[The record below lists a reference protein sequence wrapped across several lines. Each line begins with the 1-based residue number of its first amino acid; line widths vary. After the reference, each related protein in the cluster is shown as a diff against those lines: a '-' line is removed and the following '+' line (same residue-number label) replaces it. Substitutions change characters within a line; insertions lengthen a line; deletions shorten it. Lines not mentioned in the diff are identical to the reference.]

1 MSANVYSDDDISAIC
16 QQWLERAVIGLNLCP
31 FARRPYQL
39 HRLRFSISH
48 ARHTDA
54 FLDLLEN
61 ELHLLLQTPATEIE
75 TTLVIEPKLFADFEV
90 FLDVVA
96 LAEQVLEDID
106 ATGTI
111 QIAPFHPNF
120 QFADEPAEDI
130 TNYTNRSPYPIL
142 HLIRESSID
151 QAVAAFSDA
160 GSIFERNKTLLRTMG
175 TEGWSSLGIEY
186 PLHKKNSTE

>member
-1 MSANVYSDDDISAIC
+1 MSANVYSDDDISTIC

-96 LAEQVLEDID
+96 LAEQVLENID

-151 QAVAAFSDA
+151 QAVAAFPDA
-160 GSIFERNKTLLRTMG
+160 GSIYERNKTLLRTIG
-175 TEGWSSLGIEY
+175 TEGWSSLGIKY
-186 PLHKKNSTE
+186 PLQKKH

>member
-39 HRLRFSISH
+39 HRLRFSISR

-120 QFADEPAEDI
+120 QFADEPPEDI

-151 QAVAAFSDA
+151 QAVAAFPDA

>member
-1 MSANVYSDDDISAIC
+1 MSANVYSDEDINAIC
-16 QQWLERAVIGLNLCP
+16 RQWLERAVIGLNLCP
-31 FARRPYQL
+31 FARRSYQL

-48 ARHTDA
+48 ARHIDA
-54 FLDLLEN
+54 FLELLEN
-61 ELHLLLQTPATEIE
+61 ELHFLLQTPATEIE
-75 TTLVIEPKLFADFEV
+75 TTLVIEPNLFADFDV

-120 QFADEPAEDI
+120 QFADEAPEDI

-151 QAVAAFSDA
+151 QAVAAFPDA
-160 GSIFERNKTLLRTMG
+160 GAIYERNKTLLRKMG
-175 TEGWSSLGIEY
+175 TEGWSNLGIIY
-186 PLHKKNSTE
+186 PAHKTE

>member
-1 MSANVYSDDDISAIC
+1 MSANDYSDDDISTIC

-61 ELHLLLQTPATEIE
+61 ELRLLLQTPATEIE

-151 QAVAAFSDA
+151 QAVAAFPDA
-160 GSIFERNKTLLRTMG
+160 GSIYERNKTLLRTMG
-175 TEGWSSLGIEY
+175 TEGWSSLGIKY
-186 PLHKKNSTE
+186 PLQKKH